1 MNGEIPDDLA
11 KLEPEKLNDVART
24 KGEEFAKNIRVSQIR
39 NIYSAITRIRN
50 EYQRSGKRFDAVH
63 RRLVLLRPRLA
74 YAAGRNREVG
84 HFQCLFDKAI
94 QAVLDSSEKDK
105 ALENFFALAEAVVAY
120 HKFYGAKD

>member
-11 KLEPEKLNDVART
+11 KLEPEKLADVART
-24 KGEEFAKNIRVSQIR
+24 KGEEFARNIRVSQIR

-50 EYQRSGKRFDAVH
+50 EYQSSGKSFEAVH

-74 YAAGRNREVG
+74 YAAGRNPEVKP
-84 HFQCLFDKAI
+84 FQELFDKAI
-94 QAVLDSSEKDK
+94 EAVLRSTKKNE